1 LDSRNNLAAAY
12 ESEQPDRAI
21 QLYEA
26 NLADSE
32 RVLGPDHP
40 SARGS
45 GNNLALTYNL
55 VGRLD
60 QAIQLYEANL
70 TERERVL
77 GPDHPSTLISRTNL
91 AGALL
96 PDVRFAHEDAVCR

>member
-12 ESEQPDRAI
+12 ESGQPDR
-21 QLYEA
+21 
-26 NLADSE
+26 
-32 RVLGPDHP
+32 
-40 SARGS
+40 
-45 GNNLALTYNL
+45 
-55 VGRLD
+55 
-60 QAIQLYEANL
+60 AIQLYEANL